1 VDEEGG
7 KELSNKNDNRFRI
20 ANREAKI
27 GCTLAIFNIL
37 WWYGFA
43 YGFGSKN
50 PEEYVFILG
59 FPAWFFWSC
68 IIGVIVMIALVFL
81 VVKFVLQDVSFED
94 ADEEAGS

>member
-1 VDEEGG
+1 MPH
-7 KELSNKNDNRFRI
+7 KKDNRFAI
-20 ANREAKI
+20 AHREAI
-27 GCTLAIFNIL
+27 TGCVLALINIL

-50 PEEYVFILG
+50 PEEYAFILG

-81 VVKFVLQDVSFED
+81 VVKFVLQDVPFD
-94 ADEEAGS
+94 DVDEEVGPK